1 MNAGLAGWGALGL
14 TFLLAIVLAVPVGLA
29 YGWLLNRTR
38 GQEMMVGTY
47 LGFAVVSGM
56 SIFWT
61 MAPFTNPQLV
71 WAIGGHGLRT
81 TLTLTGFYDR
91 LLDKLWAFEF
101 RGVTVPTGLIA
112 RVLPDVLRRR
122 AVLPARAPGSRS
134 RPRAAIRASRAPPAS
149 RTSARACRRRC

>member
-1 MNAGLAGWGALGL
+1 MFGGRGLRQVPAPSGRLA
-14 TFLLAIVLAVPVGLA
+14 FLLAVPVGLA

-71 WAIGGHGLRT
+71 WAIGGRQLFTYVAPAVR
-81 TLTLTGFYDR
+81 YSK
-91 LLDKLWAFEF
+91 LDNDF
-101 RGVTVPTGLIA
+101 RNIPPT
-112 RVLPDVLRRR
+112 
-122 AVLPARAPGSRS
+122 PAPSF
-134 RPRAAIRASRAPPAS
+134 ASRWTWPCVS
-149 RTSARACRRRC
+149 MK